1 MSKIYSFVQYDFV
14 GNVLGFCLAFLRNR
28 FSCVPRCLLAA
39 ASGVP
44 RACAPRC
51 PLPAAALTPPPS
63 CSALSHPVSRLKLLF
78 VECLGFG
85 AFLKCVDG
93 PFPLCQ
99 KTLGLVLLRPLL
111 WARECELCQMSS
123 PCSSLVLSFSSFPP
137 SVSIPRSAS
146 FQRPVFQVAISALA
160 EAGPLSDHSSS

>member
-1 MSKIYSFVQYDFV
+1 MSKIYSFVQYGFV

-39 ASGVP
+39 ASRVP

-51 PLPAAALTPPPS
+51 PLPGAALTPAPS

-85 AFLKCVDG
+85 AFLGCVDG

-111 WARECELCQMSS
+111 WGRECELCQMS
-123 PCSSLVLSFSSFPP
+123 PP
-137 SVSIPRSAS
+137 MLFV
-146 FQRPVFQVAISALA
+146 
-160 EAGPLSDHSSS
+160 GPLVFFFSTFCLHSPFCLVAVTCLPSRDLSLGCQTI